1 MVNQDSFTPQEYAKM
16 VGMFPDP
23 PQNPLPTGG
32 YMDAGF
38 DWVVHQAEGDDDDNY
53 EKLLEQIEEKQEE
66 IRYHEQMLDVA
77 GYGRTELMELEA
89 LKEEL
94 ADLESLAFGA
104 EGEQKFII
112 LYSLTDVN
120 KGKVVERGEYP
131 VTASN
136 EREAIRGEIRRWKEA
151 GLNDD
156 EFDVQIKPLEAK
168 RGINVPLQKHKGGYE
183 NFHYNCPYCKEE
195 LTIMGDGWE
204 SIVAVCEN
212 GNKGCHG
219 LKIPRQY
226 LENYLL
232 YDWHINE
239 GKSAETFEA
248 NAGQFPFT
256 FKPIEY
262 YLEKTDDVYVVRSH
276 PSGNAIME
284 LNDAYN
290 DMAAESV
297 VRRLNQITDNQT
309 HQYLQQITN
318 GQNPQIPQYSLRKAK
333 TKTGN
338 SVIMYDESPV
348 AELSVHYNRFQ
359 GIFADSVIKDLNR
372 DLENN
377 INGLLQFV
385 TNKVGS
391 GYMKDIGMNRAE
403 TFGAEA
409 QPISDEGEFL
419 VIRNDMGKTKGFIE
433 MEEDLEDDS
442 IEMEISDDEMEEIAE
457 ITLDAEFSAQGRH
470 TNKEVLY
477 VKQMKEQF
485 FDKRN
490 AYEMYDERTH
500 DYGYFTSKNSAVKDA
515 EKSKAFYESKGYYV
529 ELIQGNNGIIYV
541 KTTLNKDISIDT
553 SILISYTPI
562 KKLGAETATYE
573 PSQEPDME
581 APATEPTNANFDTE
595 FIKPSRDWFSL
606 ALGTAAVV
614 IGGSLFLQNRGVFKA
629 DGDGTETAPSLVAHP
644 STGDLLPADYE
655 EMVVESTG
663 YAVPVIPVSLDP
675 SFMGSRFHALPT
687 DRTVESNEP
696 GIGAHTD
703 VAMTRDTNYREP
715 EQTMVTEPP
724 FAYKFNA
731 EKKLSLLDRIK
742 AFFMGHKD
750 VKEANSITGQT
761 PYFGVGFEPKN
772 PQTRVIKE
780 TRPISLD
787 PSTAPYLPT
796 NLSGYTGQSYTPPS
810 VYSDMMQIGVT
821 GQTPSFVS
829 SQSSIGENRAGSRPV
844 ATSDS
849 LQSVHG
855 NLSAGVNQSY
865 TDGSKTM
872 SLSQWSIEYDVSQ
885 ISDSEA
891 FAVSRSSGERTMIRR
906 V

>member
-32 YMDAGF
+32 YMDEGF
-38 DWVVHQAEGDDDDNY
+38 DWVVHQAETFGADNMTVRSQIVVKDDNDKSIDLDESDK
-53 EKLLEQIEEKQEE
+53 EKLE
-66 IRYHEQMLDVA
+66 D
-77 GYGRTELMELEA
+77 ELE
-89 LKEEL
+89 
-94 ADLESLAFGA
+94 DM
-104 EGEQKFII
+104 
-112 LYSLTDVN
+112 
-120 KGKVVERGEYP
+120 
-131 VTASN
+131 
-136 EREAIRGEIRRWKEA
+136 EI
-151 GLNDD
+151 
-156 EFDVQIKPLEAK
+156 DVQETTL
-168 RGINVPLQKHKGGYE
+168 
-183 NFHYNCPYCKEE
+183 
-195 LTIMGDGWE
+195 
-204 SIVAVCEN
+204 
-212 GNKGCHG
+212 GNLHVS
-219 LKIPRQY
+219 R
-226 LENYLL
+226 
-232 YDWHINE
+232 
-239 GKSAETFEA
+239 
-248 NAGQFPFT
+248 
-256 FKPIEY
+256 
-262 YLEKTDDVYVVRSH
+262 
-276 PSGNAIME
+276 
-284 LNDAYN
+284 
-290 DMAAESV
+290 
-297 VRRLNQITDNQT
+297 ITGVEIHD
-309 HQYLQQITN
+309 
-318 GQNPQIPQYSLRKAK
+318 
-333 TKTGN
+333 
-338 SVIMYDESPV
+338 
-348 AELSVHYNRFQ
+348 
-359 GIFADSVIKDLNR
+359 
-372 DLENN
+372 
-377 INGLLQFV
+377 
-385 TNKVGS
+385 
-391 GYMKDIGMNRAE
+391 AE

-409 QPISDEGEFL
+409 RPISDEGELL
-419 VIRNDMGKTKGFIE
+419 VVRNDMGQTKGFIE

-457 ITLDAEFSAQGRH
+457 ITLDTEYEVSIERKMIQHLDGVDIEADSQ
-470 TNKEVLY
+470 KELKEKAKEIGYERSDDFVNTKVVGGMDGYSIAHQDL
-477 VKQMKEQF
+477 VK
-485 FDKRN
+485 
-490 AYEMYDERTH
+490 
-500 DYGYFTSKNSAVKDA
+500 
-515 EKSKAFYESKGYYV
+515 ESDFV
-529 ELIQGNNGIIYV
+529 
-541 KTTLNKDISIDT
+541 
-553 SILISYTPI
+553 
-562 KKLGAETATYE
+562 
-573 PSQEPDME
+573 
-581 APATEPTNANFDTE
+581 
-595 FIKPSRDWFSL
+595 KPSRDWFSL

-675 SFMGSRFHALPT
+675 AFMGSRFHALPT
-687 DRTVESNEP
+687 DRVVESNEP

-810 VYSDMMQIGVT
+810 VYSDMMQIGIT

-829 SQSSIGENRAGSRPV
+829 SQSSLGENRAGSRPV

-855 NLSAGVNQSY
+855 NLSAGLNQSY

>member
-38 DWVVHQAEGDDDDNY
+38 DWVVHQAE
-53 EKLLEQIEEKQEE
+53 
-66 IRYHEQMLDVA
+66 A
-77 GYGRTELMELEA
+77 FEA
-89 LKEEL
+89 
-94 ADLESLAFGA
+94 
-104 EGEQKFII
+104 
-112 LYSLTDVN
+112 
-120 KGKVVERGEYP
+120 RG
-131 VTASN
+131 N
-136 EREAIRGEIRRWKEA
+136 M
-151 GLNDD
+151 
-156 EFDVQIKPLEAK
+156 
-168 RGINVPLQKHKGGYE
+168 NVPLQKRGDY
-183 NFHYNCPYCKEE
+183 HYNCPYCKER
-195 LTIMGDGWE
+195 LTIMGDGRG
-204 SIVAVCEN
+204 SIVAICEN
-212 GNKGCHG
+212 ENKRCHG
-219 LKIPRQY
+219 LEIPRQY
-226 LENYLL
+226 LENFEEWNWY
-232 YDWHINE
+232 HNE
-239 GKSAETFEA
+239 RKSAETF
-248 NAGQFPFT
+248 G
-256 FKPIEY
+256 
-262 YLEKTDDVYVVRSH
+262 
-276 PSGNAIME
+276 
-284 LNDAYN
+284 
-290 DMAAESV
+290 AESTYEYV
-297 VRRLNQITDNQT
+297 MGMIEDLSDDDYMDFCYEMDID
-309 HQYLQQITN
+309 
-318 GQNPQIPQYSLRKAK
+318 PED
-333 TKTGN
+333 
-338 SVIMYDESPV
+338 ME
-348 AELSVHYNRFQ
+348 ELSSFVMRNYDSNRVMRFL
-359 GIFADSVIKDLNR
+359 KDR
-372 DLENN
+372 GMVE
-377 INGLLQFV
+377 
-385 TNKVGS
+385 
-391 GYMKDIGMNRAE
+391 GYQ
-403 TFGAEA
+403 AEA
-409 QPISDEGEFL
+409 QPISDEGELL
-419 VIRNDMGKTKGFIE
+419 VVRNDMGQTKGFIE

-457 ITLDAEFSAQGRH
+457 ITLDAEFSAQG
-470 TNKEVLY
+470 KQYPFVQDFGDLY
-477 VKQMKEQF
+477 VLDKTDKGEYVVRTRGGNVVAELSPVYSQVDESFAKRVVDDLNGHAEQ
-485 FDKRN
+485 
-490 AYEMYDERTH
+490 RTADILNFVGH
-500 DYGYFTSKNSAVKDA
+500 KTQAGYA
-515 EKSKAFYESKGYYV
+515 
-529 ELIQGNNGIIYV
+529 Q
-541 KTTLNKDISIDT
+541 DI
-553 SILISYTPI
+553 
-562 KKLGAETATYE
+562 GFNRAETTMTVEHKDGHRYSE
-573 PSQEPDME
+573 TDPVHGERGEIIGHVSEI
-581 APATEPTNANFDTE
+581 TEEKETPYQKIYDTE
-595 FIKPSRDWFSL
+595 YEVSIERKMIQHLDGVDIEADSQKELKEKAKEIGYERSDDFVNTKVVGGMDGYSIAHQDLVKESDFVKPSRDWFSL

-629 DGDGTETAPSLVAHP
+629 DGNGTETAPSLVAHP

-687 DRTVESNEP
+687 DRVVESNEP

-731 EKKLSLLDRIK
+731 ENGCKCSLLDRIK
-742 AFFMGHKD
+742 SFFTGKSCCE